1 MSQLGLFSGTWAPAV
16 DPGFGLTTS
25 EVPEIARRLPGLPVT
40 VNHNGLQGAV
50 SRVDSAGRRLTVDT
64 FVAALKKQGGTSLPV
79 GKIVHTGSDTDVVFS
94 IDPSFSGLQELIRGG
109 LFNGL
114 SLTHVTEGGV
124 KMPLE
129 ISLTSDPARKNST
142 VLQEYKPCGLSVVK
156 LAQPKMNAEGKMD
169 VVEPTTPAA
178 DPQAQ
183 GSVPTP
189 TPLEAMMGKLSETD
203 QKIFLGRLEEYE
215 KATTELKAKAE
226 AEAQKATAANELL
239 AQRNADKGIVS
250 DQIKYLRTLLE
261 QHGGADAAASLE
273 DVPAYLEKD
282 SLPHTHMALERV
294 VTACSRALA
303 GAGVGAPRPAK
314 RRAVD
319 AAPQKAPAASAGSAS
334 AGPASAGSGKS
345 SEVRNL
351 LRSQFDGF

>member
-16 DPGFGLTTS
+16 DPGFDLTTS
-25 EVPEIARRLPGLPVT
+25 EVPGIAKRLPGLPIT
-40 VNHNGLQGAV
+40 VNHNGLQDAV
-50 SRVDSAGRRLTVDT
+50 SRVDSAGRKLTVDN

-79 GKIVHTGSDTDVVFS
+79 GKIVHTGTDTDVIFS
-94 IDPSFSGLQELIRGG
+94 IDPSFSGLQELIRSG

-142 VLQEYKPCGLSVVK
+142 VLQEYKPCGLSIVK
-156 LAQPKMNAEGKMD
+156 LAQPKMSAEGKMD

-183 GSVPTP
+183 GNVPAP
-189 TPLEAMMGKLSETD
+189 TPLEAMMSKLSDAD

-215 KATTELKAKAE
+215 KATTELKAKVE
-226 AEAQKATAANELL
+226 AETQKATAANELL
-239 AQRNADKGIVS
+239 AQRNADKSIVS

-303 GAGVGAPRPAK
+303 GAGVGARPAK

-319 AAPQKAPAASAGSAS
+319 AAPQKAPAASAGPAT
-334 AGPASAGSGKS
+334 AGPAAGAGKS